1 MKVIKF
7 CLLLFCATSLISCG
21 RVDATSPLIG
31 NSSTSFGVNS
41 GKLAEVA
48 TPKVIKEL
56 NKQLEQYRPKVKIVS
71 PKEQV
76 FERTNIDVR
85 LEIEDLPIFQ
95 DNNLKLGNH
104 LNLILDNEPAKQI
117 YNADQPVVLENLTP
131 GTHTIRVFAVRPW
144 GESFK
149 NNSAYAQTT
158 FSVLTETND
167 NNPDRDLPL
176 LTYNNPTGTYG
187 AEPFLL
193 DFYLTNAPLHAV
205 AKNNPQLQDWR
216 IKATVNGD
224 SFLLE
229 NWQPVY
235 LTGLNQGENWI
246 QLELIDDEGNDI
258 ENTFN
263 NTVRVI
269 NYNPSQID
277 TLSKLF
283 TDKISIAEAQSI
295 IEQNNDLKLVGTP
308 EIVEP
313 IIEEE
318 TEPIVT
324 KEVPENTESVE
335 EPTVVDNPTKVFEPK
350 VVEPTLKDE
359 SESDAI
365 PHRRQTPENTS
376 QHRERTSSNKNIQSV
391 PIEEIAKQPVVVP
404 APLISELKKETET
417 TENDLAQSTE
427 TKQTII
433 IAEEDSDSSEP
444 IAAIEIPQL
453 DSVEIT
459 DDEIAITI
467 PNTETNT
474 APVVET
480 EKPNW
485 WKKLLVGLRRKLES
499 LVKLLPNEA

>member
-1 MKVIKF
+1 MKIIKL

-21 RVDATSPLIG
+21 RVDANSLIG
-31 NSSTSFGVNS
+31 NTSTPFDVSS
-41 GKLAEVA
+41 GKLAEVP

-56 NKQLEQYRPKVKIVS
+56 NKQLEQYRPKVEIVS
-71 PKEQV
+71 PKEKQV
-76 FERTNIDVR
+76 LNKTNIDVR
-85 LEIEDLPIFQ
+85 LKIEDLPIFQ
-95 DNNLKLGNH
+95 DDKLKLGSH

-117 YNADQPVVLENLTP
+117 YNAAEPVVLKNLTP

-158 FSVLTETND
+158 FNVLTETND
-167 NNPDRDLPL
+167 NNPARNLPL

-205 AKNNPQLQDWR
+205 AKNNPQIQDWM

-246 QLELIDDEGNDI
+246 QLELIDEEGNDI

-269 NYNPSQID
+269 DYDPSQMD
-277 TLSKLF
+277 TLSELLA
-283 TDKISIAEAQSI
+283 DKISVAKARSI
-295 IEQNNDLKLVGTP
+295 IEQNDYIQPVNTP
-308 EIVEP
+308 EIIEP
-313 IIEEE
+313 TVKQEAE
-318 TEPIVT
+318 TIKPI
-324 KEVPENTESVE
+324 E
-335 EPTVVDNPTKVFEPK
+335 EPTVEDNATEVLSEPQA
-350 VVEPTLKDE
+350 VEPTPETKLQ
-359 SESDAI
+359 SDRTAI
-365 PHRRQTPENTS
+365 S
-376 QHRERTSSNKNIQSV
+376 DSDIQPV
-391 PIEEIAKQPVVVP
+391 PIEEIAKQPVVIP
-404 APLISELKKETET
+404 APLIPELKPELKKETKTIEDNL
-417 TENDLAQSTE
+417 TESTE
-427 TKQTII
+427 PKQTII
-433 IAEEDSDSSEP
+433 ITEENSDSPEP

-467 PNTETNT
+467 PSIETDT
-474 APVVET
+474 TSEI
-480 EKPNW
+480 EKKPGW
-485 WKKLLVGLRRKLES
+485 WKKLLVGLRQKLEN